1 MHLVVIRNGKISPF
15 VKLEIILLLL
25 CFLFIN
31 NSDLNEVVILATKAE
46 SKAEQD
52 KILNL
57 QAYD

>member
-1 MHLVVIRNGKISPF
+1 MRLVVIRNGKISPF

-31 NSDLNEVVILATKAE
+31 NSDLNKVVILATKAE

-52 KILNL
+52 KIINL